1 MTALDVLFK
10 LDQLGCQVFLEGE
23 NIRVI
28 PPEGVTLTDDLRQA
42 IRENKAE
49 IISLLRK
56 LEQAR
61 VERLLKEKGW
71 ITVYSEVLGETVIW
85 CKDER
90 VVIPTRWKD
99 AVRYTLAELRELTRQ
114 SMSEEDLRLLH
125 AAKKNFNGTL
135 ETVK

>member
-1 MTALDVLFK
+1 MTAFDVLFE
-10 LDQLGCQVFLEGE
+10 LDQLGCRVLLEGE

-42 IRENKAE
+42 IRKNKAE

-61 VERLLKEKGW
+61 GERLLKEYGW
-71 ITVYSEVLGETVIW
+71 VAVYSETLGETVLW
-85 CKDER
+85 CRNAK
-90 VVIPTRWKD
+90 VAIPTRWKD
-99 AVRYTLAELRELTRQ
+99 AVRYTLSELKELTGWPIT
-114 SMSEEDLRLLH
+114 EEDLQLLH